1 MVLVML
7 LFSITAF
14 LKFEKD
20 DVRGQCT
27 TLLQCFVSY
36 VYRGLSASSLA
47 EYLPDPEFPQTY
59 PDMATKET
67 ARLVWEIS
75 FSLITVSMLGAIIT
89 GVSTGPRIIVT
100 AKSRESAKAA
110 DLADHLRFI
119 RSAP

>member
-20 DVRGQCT
+20 DAHNDNARGQCT

-89 GVSTGPRIIVT
+89 GVSTGPPHYCHCQN
-100 AKSRESAKAA
+100 S
-110 DLADHLRFI
+110 
-119 RSAP
+119 